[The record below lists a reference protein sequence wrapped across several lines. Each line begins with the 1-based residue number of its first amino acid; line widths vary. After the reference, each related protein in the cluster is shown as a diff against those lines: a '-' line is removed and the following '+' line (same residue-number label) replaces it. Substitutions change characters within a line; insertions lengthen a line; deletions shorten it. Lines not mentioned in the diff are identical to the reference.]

1 MGHGICQLW
10 VQGLVGCECLADL
23 FGDGVGGHAVASE
36 GEVFHAVAFVWVP
49 SWMLVVVV
57 VTWTRWPLTVAETPS
72 VYWRLDKWFP
82 TLTVVSSLALVVRRT
97 LLRIRRGCA
106 CLILR

>member
-49 SWMLVVVV
+49 SWMVVVVV
-57 VTWTRWPLTVAETPS
+57 VTWTRWPLTVACVAALS
-72 VYWRLDKWFP
+72 GGVG
-82 TLTVVSSLALVVRRT
+82 LTGHLVPQVRQRP
-97 LLRIRRGCA
+97 R
-106 CLILR
+106 